1 MANPLYNVLN
11 GAQSVGAQQGIT
23 NPFQMLNA
31 LRTNPSAILRARGL
45 NVPDGMNNPQDI
57 INHLLQSGQVPQSR
71 YAQVLQNMQHLKK

>member
-11 GAQSVGAQQGIT
+11 GSTSAGAQQGIT

-45 NVPDGMNNPQDI
+45 NVPDGINNPQEI
-57 INHLLQSGQVPQSR
+57 INHLLQSGQVPQGR
-71 YAQVLQNMQHLKK
+71 YQQLLQNMQQFKR

>member
-11 GAQSVGAQQGIT
+11 GAQSAGTPQGIT

-45 NVPDGMNNPQDI
+45 NVPDGINNPQEI

-71 YAQVLQNMQHLKK
+71 YAQLLQNMQQLKK

>member
-11 GAQSVGAQQGIT
+11 GSINAGTPQGIT

-45 NVPDGMNNPQDI
+45 NVPDGMSNPQEI
-57 INHLLQSGQVPQSR
+57 VNHLLQSGQVPQAR
-71 YAQVLQNMQHLKK
+71 YAQLLQNMQQLKK